1 MDLEAKLN
9 EAESELQSMQT
20 VGGFGVVGAAP
31 GSGITSRGDRRT
43 DDAIPRPPAKFT
55 LTGHRSPI
63 TRVLFH
69 PHYNVF
75 VSASEDA
82 SIKVNYYYFLKWKL
96 RFQNTLLVCN
106 VVFGVYYIYLI
117 LQIND

>member
-9 EAESELQSMQT
+9 EAEKEFQSMQNA
-20 VGGFGVVGAAP
+20 VGFGIAGAAP
-31 GSGITSRGDRRT
+31 GSGLSDRGDRR
-43 DDAIPRPPAKFT
+43 DVDAIPRPPAKFT

-82 SIKVNYYYFLKWKL
+82 SIKVSPFCFKFTFVEWHIFFQIKIGYHSLGSGLQYALK
-96 RFQNTLLVCN
+96 
-106 VVFGVYYIYLI
+106 
-117 LQIND
+117 